1 MSGGDEILV
10 EMHKN
15 PSLTAPDEYAK
26 TENIF
31 IFYASLQ
38 ANDLYSMNRYLILLP
53 LVSCLWA
60 CQPDENRTW
69 SIYKADAAS
78 TSYSPLKKITKGNV
92 KELEHAWTFNPE
104 DARAGSRFGNAECN
118 PIIVD
123 GVMYATSARHRLY
136 AVEAAT
142 GKLIWSFDP
151 FDQGVGGGIYRGVAY
166 WEDGEDKRILY
177 TAGDHLF
184 AQDAKT
190 GKLITTFGENGKVS
204 MNVGLRGD
212 PGRISVI
219 PTSPGIIYGDLL
231 IIGAEVSELF
241 GAEPGYIRAYNV
253 RSGKLEWTFHTI
265 PHPGEFGYETW
276 PPDAWKYVGGVNSWG
291 GMSLD
296 EERGMVFVP
305 LGSPSY
311 DFYGAD
317 RKGANLFGNSVVALD
332 ASTGKYIWHFQTVHH
347 DLWDYDLPAPPN
359 LVTIHRD
366 GKDIDAVAQT
376 TKTGF
381 LFVLDR
387 DTGKPIFPVEERPV
401 PASVVPGEEAW
412 PTQPF
417 PVKPLPYARQSM
429 TKDDLTNFSPG
440 SYDSLLKK
448 FNSMRYE
455 GLFTPPDLKGTLM
468 LPGTRG
474 GSNWGGG
481 AVDPVTGVLYVKSN
495 DSPEIDHI
503 RKMERQHQNPT
514 LSLYNQGKAIYMRN
528 CAACHGKDRN
538 GDEPVNPS
546 LRNLKTRLDEQT
558 ALAKIKK
565 GFGRMPAFEGVLQGN
580 EKAIIAYLYELRDP
594 KPSIAEGDLFEI
606 HSNRMAVDD
615 MKTEKQDTADL
626 YLNITPF
633 SHWYDPD
640 GKPAIK
646 PPWGTLSAIN
656 LNTGDYEWQIPI
668 GNIPELQENGAPPTG
683 TEGYGGPIVTAGG
696 LVFIGS
702 TRDKKFRAFD
712 KDTGELLWETTLPG
726 VANATPCTYVAHGKQ
741 YVAVSVSGYPE
752 NPAGCIMAWSLVK
765 KVKK

>member
-1 MSGGDEILV
+1 
-10 EMHKN
+10 
-15 PSLTAPDEYAK
+15 
-26 TENIF
+26 
-31 IFYASLQ
+31 
-38 ANDLYSMNRYLILLP
+38 MNRYLILLP
-53 LVSCLWA
+53 LAICLCH
-60 CQPDENRTW
+60 CQPNENRTW
-69 SIYKADAAS
+69 SVYKADLAS
-78 TSYSPLKKITKGNV
+78 SSYSPLKKIDKENV
-92 KELEHAWTFNPE
+92 KALQHAWTFNPN
-104 DARAGSRFGNAECN
+104 DARSGSRFGNAECN

-136 AVEAAT
+136 AVNAST

-151 FDQGVGGGIYRGVAY
+151 FDKGVGGGIYRGVTY
-166 WEDGEDKRILY
+166 WEDGDDKRILY
-177 TAGDHLF
+177 TAGDQLL

-190 GKLITTFGENGKVS
+190 GKLITTFGENGRVS

-212 PGRISVI
+212 PSAISVI
-219 PTSPGIIYGDLL
+219 PTSPGIIYEDLL

-253 RSGKLEWTFHTI
+253 RTGKLEWTFHTI
-265 PHPGEFGYETW
+265 PHPGEFGYDTW
-276 PPDAWKYVGGVNSWG
+276 PRDAWKYVGGVNSWG

-296 EERGMVFVP
+296 ADRGMVFIP

-317 RKGANLFGNSVVALD
+317 RKGANLFGNSIVALD
-332 ASTGKYIWHFQTVHH
+332 ARTGKYIWHFQTVHH

-359 LVTIHRD
+359 LATIRRD
-366 GKDIDAVAQT
+366 GKEIDAVAQT

-387 DTGKPIFPVEERPV
+387 ETGEPLFPVEERPV
-401 PASVVPGEEAW
+401 PPSNVPGEEAW

-417 PVKPLPYARQSM
+417 PLKPLPYARQHM
-429 TKDDLTNFSPG
+429 TKDDLTRFSPG

-455 GLFTPPDLKGTLM
+455 GLFTPPDVKGTLM

-481 AVDPVTGVLYVKSN
+481 AVDLKTGILYVKSN

-503 RKMERQHQNPT
+503 QKVERQTQDAS
-514 LSLYNQGKAIYMRN
+514 LSLYNQGKAIYLRH
-528 CAACHGKDRN
+528 CAACHGQDRN

-546 LRNLKTRLDEQT
+546 LRDLKERIDEQA
-558 ALAKIKK
+558 ALTKIKK
-565 GFGRMPAFEGVLQGN
+565 GFGRMPAFENVLQGK
-580 EKAIIAYLYELRDP
+580 EEAIIAYLYELRDS
-594 KPSIAEGDLFEI
+594 KPSRAEADLFEI
-606 HSNRMAVDD
+606 HNNRMAVEDV
-615 MKTEKQDTADL
+615 KTDKQDTTSL
-626 YLNITPF
+626 YLNMTPF
-633 SHWYDPD
+633 SHWYDPN

-656 LNTGDYEWQIPI
+656 LNTGEYAWQIPV
-668 GNIPELQENGAPPTG
+668 GNIPELRENGAPETG
-683 TEGYGGPIVTAGG
+683 MEGYGGPIVTAGG

-712 KDTGELLWETTLPG
+712 KDTGALLWETSLPG
-726 VANATPCTYVAHGKQ
+726 VANATPCTYMVDGKQ

-752 NPAGCIMAWSLVK
+752 NPAGCIMAWTLGSE
-765 KVKK
+765 